1 MSEKIGNRIIRLD
14 EVDSTNSYLKGRND
28 LLQQHGLVVIAD
40 MQTSGRGRVG
50 REFVSLRGKNLT
62 FSVVLHPELPLGEI
76 QVLSL
81 LAGVAVSRVLE
92 KYLNKIRLKWPNDV
106 LVCEKKICGIL
117 LEAITIPEK
126 SFPVLV
132 MGIGLN
138 TKGCLNDYPEKLQDI
153 VTTIESEISRNFKIV
168 SETETA
174 PDLENETVFQQLLLE
189 LECCMEEFSGGSEN
203 LRELNNSASG
213 YSALLQEW
221 LQRAQAIGRKVHSLR
236 DAEEMAKDTG
246 TVGTIEGL
254 TKDGYLQ
261 IRTET
266 GHIMTHVSG
275 DILDREGGNN
285 DSNSG
290 HRKQ

>member
-40 MQTSGRGRVG
+40 IQTSGRGRVG

-117 LEAITIPEK
+117 LEAITIPEQ

-138 TKGCLNDYPEKLQDI
+138 TKGCLNDYPEELQDI

-168 SETETA
+168 PET
-174 PDLENETVFQQLLLE
+174 ETVFQQLLLE

-203 LRELNNSASG
+203 LRELNNSFSG
-213 YSALLQEW
+213 RSALLQEW
-221 LQRAQAIGRKVHSLR
+221 LQRAQAIGRKVRSLK
-236 DAEEMAKDTG
+236 DAEEMAKGSG
-246 TVGTIEGL
+246 TVGIIKGL
-254 TKDGYLQ
+254 TKEGYLQ
-261 IRTET
+261 IRTKS
-266 GHIMTHVSG
+266 GQIVTHVSG
-275 DILDREGGNN
+275 DILDMRRG
-285 DSNSG
+285 
-290 HRKQ
+290 K

>member
-14 EVDSTNSYLKGRND
+14 EVDSTNSFLKGRND

-40 MQTSGRGRVG
+40 VQTSGRGRIG

-62 FSVVLHPELPLGEI
+62 FSVVLHPELPLGKI

-117 LEAITIPEK
+117 LEAITIPEQ

-132 MGIGLN
+132 IGIGLN
-138 TKGCLNDYPEKLQDI
+138 TKGCINDYPEELQDI

-275 DILDREGGNN
+275 DILDMGG
-285 DSNSG
+285 G
-290 HRKQ
+290 K

>member
-117 LEAITIPEK
+117 LEAITIPEQ

-138 TKGCLNDYPEKLQDI
+138 TKGCLNDYPEELQDI

-275 DILDREGGNN
+275 DILDMREG
-285 DSNSG
+285 
-290 HRKQ
+290 K

>member
-117 LEAITIPEK
+117 LETITIPEQ

-138 TKGCLNDYPEKLQDI
+138 TKGCLNDFPEELQHI
-153 VTTIESEISRNFKIV
+153 VTTIEYEISRNPKIV
-168 SETETA
+168 CETETA
-174 PDLENETVFQQLLLE
+174 PGLENETVFQQLLLE

-275 DILDREGGNN
+275 DILDMRGG
-285 DSNSG
+285 
-290 HRKQ
+290 K

>member
-117 LEAITIPEK
+117 LETITIPEQ

-138 TKGCLNDYPEKLQDI
+138 TKGCFNDYPEELQDI

-168 SETETA
+168 PET
-174 PDLENETVFQQLLLE
+174 ETVFQQLLLE

-236 DAEEMAKDTG
+236 DAEEKAKDTG

-275 DILDREGGNN
+275 EILDMRGG
-285 DSNSG
+285 
-290 HRKQ
+290 K

>member
-81 LAGVAVSRVLE
+81 LASIAVSRVLE

-117 LEAITIPEK
+117 LEAINIPEL

-138 TKGCLNDYPEKLQDI
+138 TKGCLNDYPEELQDI
-153 VTTIESEISRNFKIV
+153 VTTIESEISRNFNIV

-203 LRELNNSASG
+203 LRKLNNSASRN
-213 YSALLQEW
+213 SALLQEW

-236 DAEEMAKDTG
+236 DTEEMAKDTG
-246 TVGTIEGL
+246 TIGTIEGL

-275 DILDREGGNN
+275 DILE
-285 DSNSG
+285 
-290 HRKQ
+290 

>member
-14 EVDSTNSYLKGRND
+14 QVDSTNSYLKGRND

-117 LEAITIPEK
+117 LEAITIPEQ

-138 TKGCLNDYPEKLQDI
+138 TKGCLNDYPEELQDI

-275 DILDREGGNN
+275 DILDMRGG
-285 DSNSG
+285 
-290 HRKQ
+290 K

>member
-40 MQTSGRGRVG
+40 MQTSGRGRIG

-117 LEAITIPEK
+117 LEAITIPEQ

-138 TKGCLNDYPEKLQDI
+138 TKGCLNDYPEELQDI

-236 DAEEMAKDTG
+236 DAEEEMAKDTG

-275 DILDREGGNN
+275 DILDMRGG
-285 DSNSG
+285 
-290 HRKQ
+290 K

>member
-117 LEAITIPEK
+117 LEAITIPEQN
-126 SFPVLV
+126 FPVLV

-138 TKGCLNDYPEKLQDI
+138 AKGCLNDYPEELQDI

-275 DILDREGGNN
+275 DILDMRGG
-285 DSNSG
+285 
-290 HRKQ
+290 K

>member
-14 EVDSTNSYLKGRND
+14 EVDSTNSYLKCRND
-28 LLQQHGLVVIAD
+28 LLQQHGLVVITD
-40 MQTSGRGRVG
+40 TQTSGRGRIG
-50 REFVSLRGKNLT
+50 REYVSLRGKNLT
-62 FSVVLHPELPLGEI
+62 FSVVLHPKLALGEI

-81 LAGVAVSRVLE
+81 LASVAVSRVLE

-117 LEAITIPEK
+117 LEAIAIPEQ

-138 TKGCLNDYPEKLQDI
+138 TKGCLNDYPEELRDI
-153 VTTIESEISRNFKIV
+153 VTTIESEISRNFMIV
-168 SETETA
+168 SKTETA
-174 PDLENETVFQQLLLE
+174 PNLENETVFQQLLLE

-203 LRELNNSASG
+203 LCKLNNSASA
-213 YSALLQEW
+213 YSALQQEW
-221 LQRAQAIGRKVHSLR
+221 LQRAQAIGRKVHSLK
-236 DAEEMAKDTG
+236 DAKEMAKDTG

-266 GHIMTHVSG
+266 GQIMTHFSG
-275 DILDREGGNN
+275 DILDMKGQ
-285 DSNSG
+285 
-290 HRKQ
+290 K

>member
-117 LEAITIPEK
+117 LEAITIPEQ

-138 TKGCLNDYPEKLQDI
+138 TKGCLNDYPEELQDI

-189 LECCMEEFSGGSEN
+189 LECCMEEFIGGSEN

-236 DAEEMAKDTG
+236 DSEEMAKDTG

-254 TKDGYLQ
+254 TKNGYLQ

-275 DILDREGGNN
+275 DIHDLREG
-285 DSNSG
+285 
-290 HRKQ
+290 KK

>member
-50 REFVSLRGKNLT
+50 REFVSLWGKNLT

-117 LEAITIPEK
+117 LEAITIPEQ

-138 TKGCLNDYPEKLQDI
+138 TKGCLNDYPEELQDI

-168 SETETA
+168 SETA

-275 DILDREGGNN
+275 DILDMRGG
-285 DSNSG
+285 
-290 HRKQ
+290 K

>member
-106 LVCEKKICGIL
+106 LVSEKKICGIL
-117 LEAITIPEK
+117 LEAITIPEQ

-138 TKGCLNDYPEKLQDI
+138 TKGCLKDYPEELQDI
-153 VTTIESEISRNFKIV
+153 VTTIESEISRNFKII
-168 SETETA
+168 SETEKA
-174 PDLENETVFQQLLLE
+174 PDLENEIVFQQLLLE
-189 LECCMEEFSGGSEN
+189 LECCMEEFSGGFEN
-203 LRELNNSASG
+203 LRELNNTASG

-221 LQRAQAIGRKVHSLR
+221 LQLAQAIGRKVRSLS

-266 GHIMTHVSG
+266 GHIITHVSG
-275 DILDREGGNN
+275 DILDLRGG
-285 DSNSG
+285 
-290 HRKQ
+290 K

>member
-117 LEAITIPEK
+117 LEAITIPEQ

-138 TKGCLNDYPEKLQDI
+138 TKGCLNDYPEELQDI

-266 GHIMTHVSG
+266 GHIMTHISG
-275 DILDREGGNN
+275 DILDMRGG
-285 DSNSG
+285 
-290 HRKQ
+290 K

>member
-76 QVLSL
+76 QIFAL
-81 LAGVAVSRVLE
+81 LAGVAVARVLE

-117 LEAITIPEK
+117 LEAITIPEQ

-138 TKGCLNDYPEKLQDI
+138 TKGCLNDYPEELQDI

-275 DILDREGGNN
+275 DILDMRGG
-285 DSNSG
+285 
-290 HRKQ
+290 K

>member
-62 FSVVLHPELPLGEI
+62 FSVVLHPELKLEEI
-76 QVLSL
+76 QFFAL
-81 LAGVAVSRVLE
+81 LAGVAVARVLE
-92 KYLNKIRLKWPNDV
+92 KYLNNVRLKWPNDV
-106 LVCEKKICGIL
+106 LVSEKKICGIL
-117 LEAITIPEK
+117 LEAITIPEQNL
-126 SFPVLV
+126 PVLV

-138 TKGCLNDYPEKLQDI
+138 TKGCLNDYPEELQDI

-168 SETETA
+168 SEKETA
-174 PDLENETVFQQLLLE
+174 PDLGNETVFQQLLVE

-236 DAEEMAKDTG
+236 DVEEMAKDTG

-275 DILDREGGNN
+275 DILDMRGG
-285 DSNSG
+285 
-290 HRKQ
+290 K

>member
-106 LVCEKKICGIL
+106 LVYEKKICGIL
-117 LEAITIPEK
+117 LEAITIPEQ

-138 TKGCLNDYPEKLQDI
+138 TKGCLNDYPEELKDI
-153 VTTIESEISRNFKIV
+153 VTTIEYEISRNFKIV

-174 PDLENETVFQQLLLE
+174 PDLGNETVFQQLLLE

-213 YSALLQEW
+213 YSALMQEW

-266 GHIMTHVSG
+266 GLIMTLVSG
-275 DILDREGGNN
+275 DIIDMRGG
-285 DSNSG
+285 
-290 HRKQ
+290 K

>member
-50 REFVSLRGKNLT
+50 REFVSLWGKNLT

-81 LAGVAVSRVLE
+81 LASVAVSRVLE

-117 LEAITIPEK
+117 LEAITIPEQ

-138 TKGCLNDYPEKLQDI
+138 TKGCLNDYPEELQDI

-174 PDLENETVFQQLLLE
+174 PDLKNETVFQQLLLE

-236 DAEEMAKDTG
+236 DAEEEMAKDTG

-275 DILDREGGNN
+275 DILDMRGG
-285 DSNSG
+285 
-290 HRKQ
+290 K

>member
-117 LEAITIPEK
+117 LEAITIPEQ

-138 TKGCLNDYPEKLQDI
+138 TKGCLNDYPEELQDI

-174 PDLENETVFQQLLLE
+174 PNLENETVFQQLLLE

-275 DILDREGGNN
+275 DILDMRGG
-285 DSNSG
+285 
-290 HRKQ
+290 K

>member
-117 LEAITIPEK
+117 LEAITIPEQ

-138 TKGCLNDYPEKLQDI
+138 TKGCLNDYPEELQDI

-236 DAEEMAKDTG
+236 DAEDMAKDTG

-275 DILDREGGNN
+275 DILDMRGG
-285 DSNSG
+285 
-290 HRKQ
+290 K

>member
-40 MQTSGRGRVG
+40 MQNSGRGRVG

-117 LEAITIPEK
+117 LEAITIPEQ

-138 TKGCLNDYPEKLQDI
+138 TKGCLNDYPEELQDI

-174 PDLENETVFQQLLLE
+174 PDLENETVFQQLLAE

-203 LRELNNSASG
+203 VLELNNSASG

-221 LQRAQAIGRKVHSLR
+221 LQRAQAIGRNVHSLR
-236 DAEEMAKDTG
+236 DAEEMVKDTG

-275 DILDREGGNN
+275 DILDIRGG
-285 DSNSG
+285 
-290 HRKQ
+290 K

>member
-1 MSEKIGNRIIRLD
+1 MSEKIGNRIIRLN
-14 EVDSTNSYLKGRND
+14 EVDSTNSYLKGKNE
-28 LLQQHGLVVIAD
+28 LLLQHGLVVIAD

-117 LEAITIPEK
+117 LEAITIPEQ

-138 TKGCLNDYPEKLQDI
+138 TKGCLNDYPEELQDI

-174 PDLENETVFQQLLLE
+174 PDLENESVFQQLLVE
-189 LECCMEEFSGGSEN
+189 LECCMEKFSGGSEN
-203 LRELNNSASG
+203 FRELNNSASG

-221 LQRAQAIGRKVHSLR
+221 LQRAQAIGRNVHSLR
-236 DAEEMAKDTG
+236 DAEEMVKDTG

-275 DILDREGGNN
+275 DILDMSGG
-285 DSNSG
+285 
-290 HRKQ
+290 K

>member
-117 LEAITIPEK
+117 LEAITIPEL

-138 TKGCLNDYPEKLQDI
+138 TKGCLNDYPEELQDI
-153 VTTIESEISRNFKIV
+153 VTTIESEISRNFKIF

-275 DILDREGGNN
+275 DILDMRGG
-285 DSNSG
+285 
-290 HRKQ
+290 K

>member
-117 LEAITIPEK
+117 LEAITIPEQ

-138 TKGCLNDYPEKLQDI
+138 TKGCLNDYPEELQDI

-236 DAEEMAKDTG
+236 DAEEEMAKDTG

-275 DILDREGGNN
+275 DILDMRRGN
-285 DSNSG
+285 
-290 HRKQ
+290 

>member
-40 MQTSGRGRVG
+40 MQTSGRGRIG
-50 REFVSLRGKNLT
+50 RKFVSLRGKNLT

-117 LEAITIPEK
+117 LEAITIPEQ

-138 TKGCLNDYPEKLQDI
+138 TKGCLNDYPEELQDI

-236 DAEEMAKDTG
+236 DAEEEMAKDTG
-246 TVGTIEGL
+246 TIGTIEGL

-275 DILDREGGNN
+275 DILDIREG
-285 DSNSG
+285 
-290 HRKQ
+290 K

>member
-117 LEAITIPEK
+117 LEAITIPEQ

-138 TKGCLNDYPEKLQDI
+138 TKGCLNDYPEELQDI
-153 VTTIESEISRNFKIV
+153 VTTIESEISRNFNII

-174 PDLENETVFQQLLLE
+174 PDLKNETVFQQLLLE

-236 DAEEMAKDTG
+236 DAEEEMAKDTG

-275 DILDREGGNN
+275 DILDMRGG
-285 DSNSG
+285 
-290 HRKQ
+290 K

>member
-117 LEAITIPEK
+117 LEAITIPEQ

-138 TKGCLNDYPEKLQDI
+138 TKGCLNDYPEELQDI

-189 LECCMEEFSGGSEN
+189 LECCMEEFSGGFEN

-236 DAEEMAKDTG
+236 DAEEEMAKDTG

-275 DILDREGGNN
+275 DILDMRGG
-285 DSNSG
+285 
-290 HRKQ
+290 K

>member
-117 LEAITIPEK
+117 LEAINIPEL

-138 TKGCLNDYPEKLQDI
+138 TKGCLNDYPEELQDI

-174 PDLENETVFQQLLLE
+174 PDLGNETVFQQLLVE

-275 DILDREGGNN
+275 DILDMRGG
-285 DSNSG
+285 
-290 HRKQ
+290 K

>member
-117 LEAITIPEK
+117 LEAITIPEQN
-126 SFPVLV
+126 FPVLV

-138 TKGCLNDYPEKLQDI
+138 TKGCLNDYPEELQDI

-203 LRELNNSASG
+203 LHELNNSASG

-275 DILDREGGNN
+275 DILDMRGG
-285 DSNSG
+285 
-290 HRKQ
+290 K

>member
-117 LEAITIPEK
+117 LEAITIPEQ

-138 TKGCLNDYPEKLQDI
+138 TKGCLNDYPEELQDI

-174 PDLENETVFQQLLLE
+174 LDLENEIIFQQLLLE

-275 DILDREGGNN
+275 DILDMRGG
-285 DSNSG
+285 
-290 HRKQ
+290 K

>member
-117 LEAITIPEK
+117 LEAITIPEQ

-138 TKGCLNDYPEKLQDI
+138 TKGCLNDYPEELQDI

-168 SETETA
+168 SEKETA

-203 LRELNNSASG
+203 LRVPNNSASG
-213 YSALLQEW
+213 CSALLQEW
-221 LQRAQAIGRKVHSLR
+221 LQRAHALGRKVHSLR
-236 DAEEMAKDTG
+236 GAEEMPKDTG

-275 DILDREGGNN
+275 DILDMRGG
-285 DSNSG
+285 
-290 HRKQ
+290 K

>member
-14 EVDSTNSYLKGRND
+14 EVDSTNSYLKGRKD

-76 QVLSL
+76 QVFSL

-92 KYLNKIRLKWPNDV
+92 KYFNKIRLKWPNDV

-117 LEAITIPEK
+117 LEAITISEQ

-138 TKGCLNDYPEKLQDI
+138 TKGCFNDYPEELQDI
-153 VTTIESEISRNFKIV
+153 VTTIESEISRNFKKV

-189 LECCMEEFSGGSEN
+189 LECCMEEFSCGSEN

-213 YSALLQEW
+213 YPALLQEW

-236 DAEEMAKDTG
+236 GAEEEMAKDTG

-275 DILDREGGNN
+275 DILDVRRG
-285 DSNSG
+285 
-290 HRKQ
+290 K

>member
-106 LVCEKKICGIL
+106 LASEKKICGIL
-117 LEAITIPEK
+117 LEAITISK
-126 SFPVLV
+126 QSFPVLV

-138 TKGCLNDYPEKLQDI
+138 TKGCFNDYPEELQDI
-153 VTTIESEISRNFKIV
+153 VTTIESEISRNCKIV

-189 LECCMEEFSGGSEN
+189 LQCCMEEFSGCSEN
-203 LRELNNSASG
+203 FRELNNSSSR

-236 DAEEMAKDTG
+236 DAEEEMEKDTG

-275 DILDREGGNN
+275 DIIDMRGG
-285 DSNSG
+285 
-290 HRKQ
+290 K

>member
-106 LVCEKKICGIL
+106 LVCGKKICGIL
-117 LEAITIPEK
+117 LEAITIPEQ

-138 TKGCLNDYPEKLQDI
+138 TKGCLNDYPEELQDI

-275 DILDREGGNN
+275 DILDMRGG
-285 DSNSG
+285 
-290 HRKQ
+290 K

>member
-92 KYLNKIRLKWPNDV
+92 KYLNNISLKWPNDV

-117 LEAITIPEK
+117 LEAITIPEQ

-138 TKGCLNDYPEKLQDI
+138 TKGCLNDYPEELQDI

-168 SETETA
+168 SETKTA

-203 LRELNNSASG
+203 LRELNNSALG
-213 YSALLQEW
+213 HSALLQEW

-275 DILDREGGNN
+275 DILDMNGG
-285 DSNSG
+285 
-290 HRKQ
+290 K

>member
-106 LVCEKKICGIL
+106 LVCGKKICGIL
-117 LEAITIPEK
+117 LETITIPDHF
-126 SFPVLV
+126 FPVLI

-138 TKGCLNDYPEKLQDI
+138 TKGCLNDYPEELQDI

-189 LECCMEEFSGGSEN
+189 LECCMEEFSGGFEN

-221 LQRAQAIGRKVHSLR
+221 LLRAQAIGRKVHSLR
-236 DAEEMAKDTG
+236 DEEEMTKDTG
-246 TVGTIEGL
+246 TVGTIVGL

-275 DILDREGGNN
+275 DILDMRVG
-285 DSNSG
+285 
-290 HRKQ
+290 

>member
-117 LEAITIPEK
+117 LEAITIPEQ

-138 TKGCLNDYPEKLQDI
+138 TKGCLNDYPDELQDI

-275 DILDREGGNN
+275 DILDMRGG
-285 DSNSG
+285 
-290 HRKQ
+290 K

>member
-117 LEAITIPEK
+117 LEAITIPEQ

-138 TKGCLNDYPEKLQDI
+138 TKGCFNDYPEELQDI

-236 DAEEMAKDTG
+236 DAEEEMAKDTG

-275 DILDREGGNN
+275 DILDMRGG
-285 DSNSG
+285 
-290 HRKQ
+290 K

>member
-117 LEAITIPEK
+117 LEAITIPEQ
-126 SFPVLV
+126 SFSVLV

-138 TKGCLNDYPEKLQDI
+138 TKGCLNDYPEELQDI
-153 VTTIESEISRNFKIV
+153 VTTIESEISRNFNIV
-168 SETETA
+168 SETEMA
-174 PDLENETVFQQLLLE
+174 PDLENEIVFQQLLLE
-189 LECCMEEFSGGSEN
+189 LECCMEEFSGDSEN
-203 LRELNNSASG
+203 LRELNNSTSG

-275 DILDREGGNN
+275 DILDMRGG
-285 DSNSG
+285 
-290 HRKQ
+290 K